1 MTKKWQI
8 YETTQNKQEKIEE
21 LKQKYNINQLLAT
34 ILVNRGIT
42 EQEKLKIFLNPTRKD
57 FHNPFLMPDMEKA
70 VDRIIKAI
78 EKKEKIIIYG
88 DYDADGITSITVLKS
103 FFKDLGI
110 DVDYYIPN
118 RLSEG
123 YGLNKTA
130 IEKIANNMLFLTY
143 INK

>member
-34 ILVNRGIT
+34 ILVNRGIA
-42 EQEKLKIFLNPTRKD
+42 EQEELKIFLNPTRKD

-88 DYDADGITSITVLKS
+88 DYDADGITSITV
-103 FFKDLGI
+103 
-110 DVDYYIPN
+110 
-118 RLSEG
+118 
-123 YGLNKTA
+123 
-130 IEKIANNMLFLTY
+130 
-143 INK
+143 